1 MINCKSSMNF
11 FYSQMA
17 NWELI
22 NNNEFPLISTHFISF
37 KLKLTLSVCKER
49 LLINLAGICLHKY
62 TASWFAVNI
71 SSLKN

>member
-1 MINCKSSMNF
+1 MNF

-22 NNNEFPLISTHFISF
+22 NNNEFPFISTHFISF

-49 LLINLAGICLHKY
+49 LLINLAGICFHKY
-62 TASWFAVNI
+62 SWFAVNT
-71 SSLKN
+71 SSFKN